1 MTDAKIIKHRRL
13 WAITRLSRYQ
23 SDTPSAWRGEEE
35 KRLSAKKQGWLQYSR
50 KIAIKVA
57 LAMQSQ
63 NISRQDLAQRIQRP
77 VSYVS
82 KLLKGEVNFS
92 LDEIYELENALN
104 VAILQYEFA

>member
-1 MTDAKIIKHRRL
+1 MEQQEAIIRV
-13 WAITRLSRYQ
+13 TRSQ
-23 SDTPSAWRGEEE
+23 SDSPSAWRGEEA
-35 KRLSAKKQGWLQYSR
+35 KRMSAKKQGWLQYSR

-57 LAMQSQ
+57 LAMQCQ
-63 NISRQDLAQRIQRP
+63 NISRQDLAERIKRP

-92 LDEIYELENALN
+92 LDEICELENALN

>member
-13 WAITRLSRYQ
+13 LAITRLSRYQ
-23 SDTPSAWRGEEE
+23 SDAPSAWRGEEE

-63 NISRQDLAQRIQRP
+63 NISSQDLAQRIKRP

-82 KLLKGEVNFS
+82 KLLNGEINFS
-92 LDEIYELENALN
+92 LDEICELENALN
-104 VAILQYEFA
+104 IAILQYEFA